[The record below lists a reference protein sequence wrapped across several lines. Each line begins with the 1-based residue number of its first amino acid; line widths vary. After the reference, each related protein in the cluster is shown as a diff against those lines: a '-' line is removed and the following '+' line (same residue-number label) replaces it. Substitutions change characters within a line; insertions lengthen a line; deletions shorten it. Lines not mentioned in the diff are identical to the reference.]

1 IRSTGMLHTSQLS
14 QLKVVCPDENLLE
27 NFCMVNP
34 PERRGI
40 SASQVFLFYL
50 YPFCAGSGADT
61 ELTGRHPAPCS
72 IQRLGIYPGSSS
84 QEPFY
89 MQKKPAPGDAGSKE

>member
-1 IRSTGMLHTSQLS
+1 MLHTSQFS

-40 SASQVFLFYL
+40 SATGGWL
-50 YPFCAGSGADT
+50 YPLSGAGSGADT
-61 ELTGRHPAPCS
+61 ELTGRHPAPCNERYIALLFS
-72 IQRLGIYPGSSS
+72 PSPEGLFNEGKTLGSEMLNHS
-84 QEPFY
+84 QFR
-89 MQKKPAPGDAGSKE
+89 

>member
-1 IRSTGMLHTSQLS
+1 MLNTSQFS
-14 QLKVVCPDENLLE
+14 QLIVACLIIDVLQ

-72 IQRLGIYPGSSS
+72 IQRLGIYQGPS
-84 QEPFY
+84 
-89 MQKKPAPGDAGSKE
+89 

>member
-1 IRSTGMLHTSQLS
+1 MLHTSQLS

-61 ELTGRHPAPCS
+61 ELTGRHPAPCNERYIALLS
-72 IQRLGIYPGSSS
+72 SPSPEGLFNEGKTLGSEMLNHS
-84 QEPFY
+84 QFR
-89 MQKKPAPGDAGSKE
+89 

>member
-1 IRSTGMLHTSQLS
+1 MTQNSPVKRTGGDLSMLNTSQFS
-14 QLKVVCPDENLLE
+14 QLIVACLIIDVLQ

-40 SASQVFLFYL
+40 SAQVFLL

-61 ELTGRHPAPCS
+61 ELTGRHPAPC
-72 IQRLGIYPGSSS
+72 IWLT
-84 QEPFY
+84 
-89 MQKKPAPGDAGSKE
+89 DT

>member
-1 IRSTGMLHTSQLS
+1 MLNTSQFS
-14 QLKVVCPDENLLE
+14 QLIVACLIIDVLQ

-40 SASQVFLFYL
+40 SVSQVFLFYL

-61 ELTGRHPAPCS
+61 ELTGRHPAPCNERYIALLS
-72 IQRLGIYPGSSS
+72 SPSPEGLFNEGKTLGSEMLNHS
-84 QEPFY
+84 QFR
-89 MQKKPAPGDAGSKE
+89 